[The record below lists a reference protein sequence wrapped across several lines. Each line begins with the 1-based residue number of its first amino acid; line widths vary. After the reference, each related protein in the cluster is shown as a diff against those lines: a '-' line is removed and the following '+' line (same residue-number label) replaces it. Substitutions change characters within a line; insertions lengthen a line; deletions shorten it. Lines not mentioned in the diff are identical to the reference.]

1 MVSLAKGGG
10 KKIQGRLTC
19 CFSNLFLTIKGG
31 IEMKRKLFV
40 GVMIL
45 CLVVFF
51 STMHFDLAFGA
62 RKYVSIASG
71 WVMGVYF
78 PLAGAMSRIAHVSL
92 PDIKITVESSG
103 ASVANAKLI
112 ASGDA
117 DLAILQNDIAFYAL
131 QGTKPIFDKAV
142 PNIRGVTSLYPEHCQ
157 IHARKDSKIATVK
170 DLKGKRVAVG
180 PLGSGTEANAMQ
192 ILEAYR
198 LKFEDLSKVERLTAS
213 ESADYLK
220 DGRIDAAFYTV
231 GVGASA
237 IVDPALMIETL
248 IVPIDG
254 AQADSLVKKYP
265 FYAKDMVPAG
275 IYKGVDK
282 DVPTVAVLAILVAKS
297 ELEEDIVYRITK
309 AMFENIKTIEGA
321 HAKGKEVKLEKAL
334 IGMPIPLHPGAAK
347 FYKEKGM
354 IK

>member
-1 MVSLAKGGG
+1 M
-10 KKIQGRLTC
+10 KK
-19 CFSNLFLTIKGG
+19 
-31 IEMKRKLFV
+31 KLLV

-45 CLVVFF
+45 CLVIFL
-51 STMHFDLAFGA
+51 SAMRSDLAFGA
-62 RKYVSIASG
+62 RKFVSIASG
-71 WVMGVYF
+71 WVVGVYF
-78 PLAGAMSRIAHVSL
+78 PLAGAISRIAHEKL

-131 QGTKPIFDKAV
+131 QGTKPMFDKAV
-142 PNIRGVTSLYPEHCQ
+142 PNIRGVTALYPEHCQ
-157 IHARKDSKIATVK
+157 IHARKDAKIATAG
-170 DLKGKRVAVG
+170 DLKGKKVAVG
-180 PLGSGTEANAMQ
+180 PLGSGTEQNAIQ
-192 ILEAYR
+192 ILEVYG
-198 LKFEDLSKVERLTAS
+198 LKFEDLGRVERLTAS
-213 ESADYLK
+213 ESADFLK

-237 IVDPALMIETL
+237 IVDPAFMIETL

-254 AQADSLVKKYP
+254 AQADALVKKYP
-265 FYAKDMVPAG
+265 FYSKDKVPAG

-282 DVPTVAVLAILVAKS
+282 DVPTVAVLAILVAKA

-334 IGMPIPLHPGAAK
+334 IGMPIPLHPGAEK

-354 IK
+354 KK

>member
-1 MVSLAKGGG
+1 M
-10 KKIQGRLTC
+10 KKRL
-19 CFSNLFLTIKGG
+19 FIGML
-31 IEMKRKLFV
+31 
-40 GVMIL
+40 IL
-45 CLVVFF
+45 SFVVFITAL
-51 STMHFDLAFGA
+51 SLEKVQAA

-71 WVMGVYF
+71 WVVGVYF
-78 PLAGAMSRIAHVSL
+78 PLAGAISRIAHEKL

-112 ASGDA
+112 ATGDA
-117 DLAILQNDIAFYAL
+117 DMAILQNDIAFYAYN
-131 QGTKPIFDKAV
+131 GTKPMFDKPV
-142 PNIRGVTSLYPEHCQ
+142 SNIRGIAALYPEHCQ
-157 IHARKDSKIATVK
+157 IHARKDAKISSVK

-192 ILEAYR
+192 ILEAYG
-198 LKFEDLSKVERLTAS
+198 LKFEDLGKVERLSAA

-237 IVDPALMIETL
+237 IVDTALMVDTM

-254 AQADSLVKKYP
+254 PQADSLVKKYP
-265 FYAKDMVPAG
+265 FYAKDKVPAG

-282 DVPTVAVLAILVAKS
+282 DVPTVAVLAILVAKL
-297 ELEEDIVYRITK
+297 ELEGDIVYRITK
-309 AMFENIKTIEGA
+309 AMWENIGRIESA

-334 IGMPIPLHPGAAK
+334 IGMPIPLHPGAEK

>member
-1 MVSLAKGGG
+1 MKKKLLA
-10 KKIQGRLTC
+10 
-19 CFSNLFLTIKGG
+19 
-31 IEMKRKLFV
+31 
-40 GVMIL
+40 GVLIL

-51 STMHFDLAFGA
+51 STMRLDLAHA
-62 RKYVSIASG
+62 SRKFVSIASG
-71 WVMGVYF
+71 WVVGVYF
-78 PLAGAMSRIAHVSL
+78 PLAGAISRIAHEKL

-112 ASGDA
+112 ATGDA

-142 PNIRGVTSLYPEHCQ
+142 PNIRGVAALYPEHCQ
-157 IHARKDSKIATVK
+157 IHARVDAKIASVK

-180 PLGSGTEANAMQ
+180 PLGSGTEQNAIQ
-192 ILEAYR
+192 ILDAYG
-198 LKFEDLSKVERLTAS
+198 LKFEDLGKVERLSAA

-220 DGRIDAAFYTV
+220 DGRIDAAFYTT

-237 IVDPALMIETL
+237 IVDPAMMIPTM

-254 AQADSLVKKYP
+254 AEADALVKKYP
-265 FYAKDMVPAG
+265 FYAKDKVPGG
-275 IYKGVDK
+275 IYKGIDK
-282 DVPTVAVLAILVAKS
+282 DVPTVAVLAILVAKA

-309 AMFENIKTIEGA
+309 AMWENISRIETA

-334 IGMPIPLHPGAAK
+334 IGLPIPLHPGADK

-354 IK
+354 KK

>member
-1 MVSLAKGGG
+1 MRSDPAHA
-10 KKIQGRLTC
+10 Q
-19 CFSNLFLTIKGG
+19 
-31 IEMKRKLFV
+31 
-40 GVMIL
+40 
-45 CLVVFF
+45 
-51 STMHFDLAFGA
+51 

-71 WVMGVYF
+71 WVVGVYF
-78 PLAGAMSRIAHVSL
+78 PLAGALSRIAHEKL

-131 QGTKPIFDKAV
+131 QGTKPMFDKAV
-142 PNIRGVTSLYPEHCQ
+142 PNIRGVAALYPEHCQ
-157 IHARKDSKIATVK
+157 IHARKDAKVATVK
-170 DLKGKRVAVG
+170 DLKGKKVAVG
-180 PLGSGTEANAMQ
+180 PLGSGTEQNAMQ
-192 ILEAYR
+192 ILEAYG
-198 LKFEDLSKVERLTAS
+198 LKFEDLGRVERLSAA

-237 IVDPALMIETL
+237 IIDSAMMIETL

-254 AQADSLVKKYP
+254 AQADALVKKYP
-265 FYAKDMVPAG
+265 FYAKDKIPAG
-275 IYKGVDK
+275 IYKGIG
-282 DVPTVAVLAILVAKS
+282 DVPTVAVLAILVAKA

-334 IGMPIPLHPGAAK
+334 IGMPIPLHPGADK
-347 FYKEKGM
+347 FYKEKGL
-354 IK
+354 KK

>member
-1 MVSLAKGGG
+1 M
-10 KKIQGRLTC
+10 KKRL
-19 CFSNLFLTIKGG
+19 FIGML
-31 IEMKRKLFV
+31 
-40 GVMIL
+40 IL
-45 CLVVFF
+45 SFVVFINAL
-51 STMHFDLAFGA
+51 SLEKVQAA
-62 RKYVSIASG
+62 RKYISIASG
-71 WVMGVYF
+71 WVVGVYF
-78 PLAGAMSRIAHVSL
+78 PLAGAISRIAHEKL

-112 ASGDA
+112 ATGDA
-117 DLAILQNDIAFYAL
+117 DMAILQNDIAFYAYN
-131 QGTKPIFDKAV
+131 GTKPMFDKPV
-142 PNIRGVTSLYPEHCQ
+142 SNIRGIAALYPEHCQ
-157 IHARKDSKIATVK
+157 IHARKDAKISSVK

-192 ILEAYR
+192 ILEAYG
-198 LKFEDLSKVERLTAS
+198 LKFEDLGKVERLSAA

-237 IVDPALMIETL
+237 IVDTALMVDTM

-254 AQADSLVKKYP
+254 PQADLLVKKYP
-265 FYAKDMVPAG
+265 FYAKDKVPAG

-297 ELEEDIVYRITK
+297 ELEGDIVYRITK
-309 AMFENIKTIEGA
+309 AMWENIGRIESA

-334 IGMPIPLHPGAAK
+334 IGMPIPLHPGAEK

>member
-1 MVSLAKGGG
+1 
-10 KKIQGRLTC
+10 
-19 CFSNLFLTIKGG
+19 
-31 IEMKRKLFV
+31 MKRKLFV

-45 CLVVFF
+45 CLVVFV
-51 STMHFDLAFGA
+51 SAMRSDLAYGS
-62 RKYVSIASG
+62 RKFVSIASG
-71 WVMGVYF
+71 WVVGVYF
-78 PLAGAMSRIAHVSL
+78 PLAGALSRIAHEKL

-131 QGTKPIFDKAV
+131 QGTKPMFDKAV
-142 PNIRGVTSLYPEHCQ
+142 PNIRGVAALYPEACH
-157 IHARKDSKIATVK
+157 IHARKDAKIASVR
-170 DLKGKRVAVG
+170 DLKGKKVAVG
-180 PLGSGTEANAMQ
+180 PLGSGTEQNAIQ
-192 ILEAYR
+192 ILEAYG
-198 LKFEDLSKVERLTAS
+198 LKFEDLSKVERLSAA

-254 AQADSLVKKYP
+254 AEADALVKKYP
-265 FYAKDMVPAG
+265 FYAKDRIPAG
-275 IYKGVDK
+275 IYKGIG
-282 DVPTVAVLAILVAKS
+282 DVPTVAVLAILVAKA
-297 ELEEDIVYRITK
+297 EMEEDMVYRITK
-309 AMFENIKTIEGA
+309 AMWENISRIETA

-334 IGMPIPLHPGAAK
+334 IGMPIPLHPGADK
-347 FYKEKGM
+347 FYKEKGL
-354 IK
+354 KK

>member
-1 MVSLAKGGG
+1 
-10 KKIQGRLTC
+10 
-19 CFSNLFLTIKGG
+19 
-31 IEMKRKLFV
+31 MKRKLFV
-40 GVMIL
+40 GVVIL
-45 CLVVFF
+45 CLVVFV
-51 STMHFDLAFGA
+51 SAMRSDLAFGA
-62 RKYVSIASG
+62 RRYVSIASG

-78 PLAGAMSRIAHVSL
+78 PLAGAISRIAHVNL

-131 QGTKPIFDKAV
+131 QGIKPIFDKAV
-142 PNIRGVTSLYPEHCQ
+142 PNIRGVTALYPEHCQ
-157 IHARKDSKIATVK
+157 IHVRKDAKIATVK
-170 DLKGKRVAVG
+170 DLKGKKVAVG

-192 ILEAYR
+192 ILEAYG

-265 FYAKDMVPAG
+265 FYAKDKVPAG

-282 DVPTVAVLAILVAKS
+282 DVPTVAVLAILVAKA

>member
-1 MVSLAKGGG
+1 
-10 KKIQGRLTC
+10 
-19 CFSNLFLTIKGG
+19 
-31 IEMKRKLFV
+31 MKRRVFT
-40 GVMIL
+40 GVLIL
-45 CLVVFF
+45 CLLTFF
-51 STMHFDLAFGA
+51 SATHLEMAQAA

-71 WVMGVYF
+71 WVVGVYF
-78 PLAGAMSRIAHVSL
+78 PLAGAISRIAHEKL

-112 ASGDA
+112 ATGDA
-117 DLAILQNDIAFYAL
+117 DLAILQNDIAYYAL
-131 QGTKPIFDKAV
+131 NGTKPMFDKPV
-142 PNIRGVTSLYPEHCQ
+142 PNIRGVAALYPEHCQ
-157 IHARKDSKIATVK
+157 IHARKDAKISSVK

-192 ILEAYR
+192 ILEAYG
-198 LKFEDLSKVERLTAS
+198 LKFEDLGKVERLSAA

-237 IVDPALMIETL
+237 IVDTALMVDTM

-254 AQADSLVKKYP
+254 PQADALIKKYP
-265 FYAKDMVPAG
+265 FYAKDKVPAG

-282 DVPTVAVLAILVAKS
+282 DVPTVAVLAILVAKA

-309 AMFENIKTIEGA
+309 AMWENIGRIESA

-334 IGMPIPLHPGAAK
+334 IGMPIPLHPGAQK

>member
-1 MVSLAKGGG
+1 
-10 KKIQGRLTC
+10 
-19 CFSNLFLTIKGG
+19 
-31 IEMKRKLFV
+31 MKRKLFV

-51 STMHFDLAFGA
+51 SAMGSDLAHA
-62 RKYVSIASG
+62 QRKYVSVASG
-71 WVMGVYF
+71 WVVGVYY
-78 PLAGAMSRIAHVSL
+78 PLAGALSRIAHEKL

-131 QGTKPIFDKAV
+131 QGTKPMFDKAV
-142 PNIRGVTSLYPEHCQ
+142 PNIRGVAALYPEHCQ
-157 IHARKDSKIATVK
+157 IHARKDAKVATVK
-170 DLKGKRVAVG
+170 DLKGKKVAVG
-180 PLGSGTEANAMQ
+180 PLGSGTEQNAMQ
-192 ILEAYR
+192 ILEAYG
-198 LKFEDLSKVERLTAS
+198 LKFENLGRVERLSAA

-237 IVDPALMIETL
+237 IIDSAMMIETL

-254 AQADSLVKKYP
+254 AQADALVKKYP
-265 FYAKDMVPAG
+265 FYAKDKVPAG

-282 DVPTVAVLAILVAKS
+282 DVPTVAVLAILVAKA
-297 ELEEDIVYRITK
+297 ELEEDMVYRITK
-309 AMFENIKTIEGA
+309 AMWEGIKTIEGA

-334 IGMPIPLHPGAAK
+334 IGMPIPLHPGADK
-347 FYKEKGM
+347 FYKEKGL
-354 IK
+354 KK